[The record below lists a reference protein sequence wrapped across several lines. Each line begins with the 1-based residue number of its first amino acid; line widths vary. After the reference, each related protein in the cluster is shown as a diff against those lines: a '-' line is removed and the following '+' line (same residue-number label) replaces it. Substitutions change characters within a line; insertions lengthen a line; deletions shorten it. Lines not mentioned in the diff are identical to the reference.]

1 MNFIIVVLPA
11 FLILAIGY
19 IGQKKLKI
27 DRKSVST
34 TALYL
39 MSPFLAFRTFYT
51 NKLSIEYLYI
61 VLFCLTL
68 CVTLLVL
75 ILFIGKVKKLQQPK
89 VSAMVLSGVFMNS
102 GNYGAPIILFAFGSV
117 GFDYAVIMMVIQ
129 SLLMN
134 TIGLYYAAKGSKET
148 NNIKESLMKVVKM
161 PVIYGA
167 ALGLIFQVSGLI
179 VPNFV
184 IQAVELIADA
194 AIPTVMLVLGMQ
206 LATLNRENM
215 KIADVTSIVMIRILV
230 SPAIAYLIVTIF
242 SIEGLLAKILIL
254 SAAMPTAANTTM
266 YALQFE
272 TEPDFVSSSTFITT
286 ILSIITVP
294 IMLMIVS

>member
-1 MNFIIVVLPA
+1 MNFVILVLPA

-51 NKLSIEYLYI
+51 NKVSIEYLYI

-68 CVTLLVL
+68 CAVLLVL

-89 VSAMVLSGVFMNS
+89 VSAMILSGVFMNS

-134 TIGLYYAAKGSKET
+134 TVGLYYAAKGSKET
-148 NNIKESLMKVVKM
+148 NTMKESLMKVVKM
-161 PVIYGA
+161 PIIYGA

-206 LATLNRENM
+206 LATLSRNNM
-215 KIADVTSIVMIRILV
+215 KLGEVASMVMIKMVV
-230 SPAIAYLIVTIF
+230 SPIIAYFIIMIF
-242 SIEGLLAKILIL
+242 SIEGLLAKILL
-254 SAAMPTAANTTM
+254 VLAAMPTAANTTL
-266 YALQFE
+266 YALQFN
-272 TEPDFVSSSTFITT
+272 TEPEFVSSSTLITT

-294 IMLMIVS
+294 IMLLLVS

>member
-1 MNFIIVVLPA
+1 MNFVILVLPA

-51 NKLSIEYLYI
+51 NKVSIEYLYI

-68 CVTLLVL
+68 CAVLLVL

-89 VSAMVLSGVFMNS
+89 VSAMILSGVFMNS

-134 TIGLYYAAKGSKET
+134 TVGLYYAAKGSKET
-148 NNIKESLMKVVKM
+148 NTMKESLMKVVKM
-161 PVIYGA
+161 PIIYGA
-167 ALGLIFQVSGLI
+167 ALGLIIQVSGLI

-206 LATLNRENM
+206 LATLSRNNM
-215 KIADVTSIVMIRILV
+215 KLGEVASMVMIKMVV
-230 SPAIAYLIVTIF
+230 SPIIAYFIIMIF
-242 SIEGLLAKILIL
+242 SIEGLLAKILL
-254 SAAMPTAANTTM
+254 VLAAMPTAANTTL
-266 YALQFE
+266 YALQFN
-272 TEPDFVSSSTFITT
+272 TEPEFVSSSTLITT

-294 IMLMIVS
+294 IMLLLVS

>member
-68 CVTLLVL
+68 CVTLLGL

-102 GNYGAPIILFAFGSV
+102 GNFGAPIILFAFGSV

-167 ALGLIFQVSGLI
+167 ALGLVFQVSGLI

-215 KIADVTSIVMIRILV
+215 KIADVTSIVMIRIFV
-230 SPAIAYLIVTIF
+230 SPVLAYLIVTMF
-242 SIEGLLAKILIL
+242 SIEGLLAKILIF

-272 TEPDFVSSSTFITT
+272 TEPEFVSSSTFITT

>member
-1 MNFIIVVLPA
+1 MNFVILVLPA

-51 NKLSIEYLYI
+51 NKVSIEYLYI

-68 CVTLLVL
+68 CAALLIL

-89 VSAMVLSGVFMNS
+89 VSAMILSGVFMNS

-134 TIGLYYAAKGSKET
+134 TVGLYYAAKGSKET
-148 NNIKESLMKVVKM
+148 NTMKESLMKVVKM
-161 PVIYGA
+161 PIIYGA

-206 LATLNRENM
+206 LATLSRNNM
-215 KIADVTSIVMIRILV
+215 KLGEVASIVMIKMVV
-230 SPAIAYLIVTIF
+230 SPIIAYFIIMIF
-242 SIEGLLAKILIL
+242 SIEGLLAKILL
-254 SAAMPTAANTTM
+254 VLAAMPTAANTTL
-266 YALQFE
+266 YALQFN
-272 TEPDFVSSSTFITT
+272 TEPEFVSSSTLITT

-294 IMLMIVS
+294 IMLLLVS

>member
-1 MNFIIVVLPA
+1 MNFVILVLPA

-51 NKLSIEYLYI
+51 NKVSIEYLYI

-68 CVTLLVL
+68 CAVLLVL

-89 VSAMVLSGVFMNS
+89 VSAMILSGVFMNS

-134 TIGLYYAAKGSKET
+134 TVGLYYAAKGSKET
-148 NNIKESLMKVVKM
+148 NTMKESLMKVVKM
-161 PVIYGA
+161 PIIYGA

-206 LATLNRENM
+206 LATLSRNNM
-215 KIADVTSIVMIRILV
+215 KLGEVASIVMIKMVV
-230 SPAIAYLIVTIF
+230 SPIIAYFIIMIF
-242 SIEGLLAKILIL
+242 SIEGLLAKILL
-254 SAAMPTAANTTM
+254 VLAAMPTAANTTL
-266 YALQFE
+266 YALQFN
-272 TEPDFVSSSTFITT
+272 TEPEFVSSSTLITT

-294 IMLMIVS
+294 IMLLLVS

>member
-1 MNFIIVVLPA
+1 MDVMIVVLPA
-11 FLILAIGY
+11 FIVLVIGY

-34 TALYL
+34 AALYL

-51 NKLSIEYLYI
+51 NALSIEYFYI
-61 VLFCLTL
+61 VLFCLIL
-68 CVTLLVL
+68 CLVL
-75 ILFIGKVKKLQQPK
+75 LWLTLFIGNMKKLQQPK

-134 TIGLYYAAKGSKET
+134 TIGLYYAAKGSKEA
-148 NNIKESLMKVVKM
+148 NNIKQSLMKVVKM

-167 ALGLIFQVSGLI
+167 ALGLIFQVSGFI
-179 VPNFV
+179 VPNPI
-184 IQAVELIADA
+184 IQSVELVADA

-206 LATLNRENM
+206 LATLNKENM
-215 KIADVTSIVMIRILV
+215 KIADVISIVFMRVLV
-230 SPAIAYLIVTIF
+230 SPAIAFLIVSVF
-242 SIEGLLAKILIL
+242 SIEGLLAKVLIL
-254 SAAMPTAANTTM
+254 SSAMPTAANTTM
-266 YALQFE
+266 FALQFD
-272 TEPDFVSSSTFITT
+272 TEPDYVSSSTFITT

-294 IMLMIVS
+294 ITLLIVS

>member
-1 MNFIIVVLPA
+1 MNFVILVLPA

-51 NKLSIEYLYI
+51 NKVSIEYLYI

-68 CVTLLVL
+68 CAALLIL

-89 VSAMVLSGVFMNS
+89 VSAMILSGVFMNS

-134 TIGLYYAAKGSKET
+134 TVGLYYAAKGSKET
-148 NNIKESLMKVVKM
+148 NTMKESLMKVVKM
-161 PVIYGA
+161 PIIYGA

-206 LATLNRENM
+206 LATLSRNNM
-215 KIADVTSIVMIRILV
+215 KLGEVASMVMIKMVV
-230 SPAIAYLIVTIF
+230 SPIIAYFIIMIF
-242 SIEGLLAKILIL
+242 SIEGLLAKILL
-254 SAAMPTAANTTM
+254 VLAAMPTAANTTL
-266 YALQFE
+266 YALQFN
-272 TEPDFVSSSTFITT
+272 TEPEFVSSSTLITT

-294 IMLMIVS
+294 IMLLLVS

>member
-1 MNFIIVVLPA
+1 
-11 FLILAIGY
+11 
-19 IGQKKLKI
+19 
-27 DRKSVST
+27 
-34 TALYL
+34 
-39 MSPFLAFRTFYT
+39 
-51 NKLSIEYLYI
+51 
-61 VLFCLTL
+61 
-68 CVTLLVL
+68 
-75 ILFIGKVKKLQQPK
+75 
-89 VSAMVLSGVFMNS
+89 
-102 GNYGAPIILFAFGSV
+102 
-117 GFDYAVIMMVIQ
+117 
-129 SLLMN
+129 
-134 TIGLYYAAKGSKET
+134 LYYAAKGSKET

-179 VPNFV
+179 IPNFV